1 MRGVSNF
8 IKITIVLTFV
18 GVTES
23 LNNKTKESERAVAT
37 TINIRD
43 EKELKQTLLKLN
55 FQDLFRNKTMQKML
69 DPTLQKRYWETLVET
84 SNLVDLVDEQ
94 RVLTMMRPNGGNVP
108 IIDLLR
114 DVLACFEPLR
124 SLYNTD
130 WSQLKAE
137 TKGMYAL

>member
-1 MRGVSNF
+1 MKRI
-8 IKITIVLTFV
+8 IKIIIFLTLMV
-18 GVTES
+18 VAES
-23 LNNKTKESERAVAT
+23 LNHETKEANRAVAT
-37 TINIRD
+37 IYAVST

-55 FQDLFRNKTMQKML
+55 LQDLLRNKTVQKML
-69 DPTLQKRYWETLVET
+69 DPTLQERYWETLVET

>member
-1 MRGVSNF
+1 MKRI
-8 IKITIVLTFV
+8 IKIIIFLTLMV
-18 GVTES
+18 VAES
-23 LNNKTKESERAVAT
+23 LNHETKEANRAVAT
-37 TINIRD
+37 IYAVST

-55 FQDLFRNKTMQKML
+55 LQDLLRNKTVQKML
-69 DPTLQKRYWETLVET
+69 DPTLQERYWETLVET

-94 RVLTMMRPNGGNVP
+94 RVLTMMRPNGGNFP